1 MFKIKRIF
9 WKRKNGKSLHMTKQ
23 KKSKQTTTTK
33 ITIKRFFTSKKPAK
47 KKHFIS
53 S

>member
-23 KKSKQTTTTK
+23 KKASKQQLQQ
-33 ITIKRFFTSKKPAK
+33 SQSSVSLQAK
-47 KKHFIS
+47 NQQKKHFIS
-53 S
+53 L